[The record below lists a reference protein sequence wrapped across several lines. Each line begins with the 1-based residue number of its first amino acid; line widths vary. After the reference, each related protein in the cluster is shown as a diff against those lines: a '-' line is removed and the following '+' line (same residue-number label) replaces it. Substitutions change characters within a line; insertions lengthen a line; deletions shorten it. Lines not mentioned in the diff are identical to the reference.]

1 MLQRPIETT
10 DNPQWDFRTTDLD
23 KDAAAAD
30 KKLASVL
37 NATDSN
43 LSPFRAHG
51 GKLLTYHGWTDPAI
65 SSLNTINYFK
75 SVVIRMAG
83 VNEIAAQQET
93 PAFVRGAQSVGDF
106 MRLFMVPGMDHC
118 FGGPGPNTFDALG
131 AVVNWV
137 EQKQPPDKLIA
148 AHSTSGT
155 VDRTRPLCPYPET
168 AQWTGQGSSDDAAN
182 FVCKLSAR

>member
-51 GKLLTYHGWTDPAI
+51 GKLLMYHGWTDPAI

-131 AVVNWV
+131 AVVNWA

-148 AHSTSGT
+148 AHSTAP
-155 VDRTRPLCPYPET
+155 VVL
-168 AQWTGQGSSDDAAN
+168 
-182 FVCKLSAR
+182 